1 MQFEFVRE
9 GDLTQAL
16 TVGFELGGTASRPGV
31 TGADYAVLGATGV
44 VSNGRGSVVFAAG
57 SNKAS
62 IRVDPTSDY
71 NIEGNETVSVSLL
84 AGTGY
89 TPAQSGG
96 SLATVTI
103 VNDDYAPGTRPTYA
117 LEPMALTANEGST
130 VSYIINTTNV
140 AAGTQLK
147 YALTGITQADLVA
160 GGTLTGQVTVGANGK
175 AQLNVQL
182 ANDELT
188 ESRAEVLSASFNTLT
203 SATPVLRAAG
213 VVINDS
219 SKAPEVSVQ
228 LLGTGTVS
236 EDGGQTLIYEVSRSS
251 ANAALRV
258 GYSLSG
264 TASALTDYT
273 KSITTTVIEFAAGET
288 TKQLIV
294 SPRTDTTIE
303 NNESV
308 TLTLSSGTGYSLK
321 SGQSAATGM
330 ISNDD
335 YLPVY
340 RIEALPTMVE
350 EGQTVRYVLDTDH
363 VATGTVVSYTLSG
376 VSVAD
381 LMGAGGVAPSLTG
394 TVVVGADG
402 KAILDVMLKADELTE
417 AVPETLRASF
427 KVGTSVVATAAG
439 VGIEDTSQNVEVNV
453 NRLGASS
460 VYEND
465 SSQVVFEFNRTGEA
479 LGALSVG
486 YSLGGTARTGS
497 DFTGSGTSGTVTFA
511 AGSETAQ
518 LRLTLTNDQL
528 VEADESLSLT
538 LRTGTGYVLGEYA
551 TSELIVKNDD
561 FRGTDRSEQI
571 NGDEAV
577 NYLQGLG
584 GVDRLYGRGGDDT
597 LAGGSGKDVLYGGEG
612 ADTFYFD
619 LAGRTNT
626 DKIMDFDGSVDKIML
641 DSQLFAG
648 LDANND
654 GVVDTSAFSQT
665 GSAVGTQAQ
674 ILYSASSGKLSYD
687 ADGTGAQQAQEF
699 ATLTANTS
707 IWHDDILLK
716 PALV

>member
-1 MQFEFVRE
+1 V
-9 GDLTQAL
+9 
-16 TVGFELGGTASRPGV
+16 
-31 TGADYAVLGATGV
+31 
-44 VSNGRGSVVFAAG
+44 
-57 SNKAS
+57 
-62 IRVDPTSDY
+62 
-71 NIEGNETVSVSLL
+71 
-84 AGTGY
+84 
-89 TPAQSGG
+89 
-96 SLATVTI
+96 
-103 VNDDYAPGTRPTYA
+103 
-117 LEPMALTANEGST
+117 
-130 VSYIINTTNV
+130 
-140 AAGTQLK
+140 
-147 YALTGITQADLVA
+147 ADLV
-160 GGTLTGQVTVGANGK
+160 
-175 AQLNVQL
+175 
-182 ANDELT
+182 
-188 ESRAEVLSASFNTLT
+188 
-203 SATPVLRAAG
+203 
-213 VVINDS
+213 
-219 SKAPEVSVQ
+219 
-228 LLGTGTVS
+228 
-236 EDGGQTLIYEVSRSS
+236 
-251 ANAALRV
+251 
-258 GYSLSG
+258 
-264 TASALTDYT
+264 
-273 KSITTTVIEFAAGET
+273 GE
-288 TKQLIV
+288 
-294 SPRTDTTIE
+294 
-303 NNESV
+303 
-308 TLTLSSGTGYSLK
+308 
-321 SGQSAATGM
+321 
-330 ISNDD
+330 
-335 YLPVY
+335 
-340 RIEALPTMVE
+340 
-350 EGQTVRYVLDTDH
+350 
-363 VATGTVVSYTLSG
+363 
-376 VSVAD
+376 
-381 LMGAGGVAPSLTG
+381 GGVAPSLTG

-417 AVPETLRASF
+417 AVAETLQASF
-427 KVGTSVVATAAG
+427 KVGTGVVATAAG

-551 TSELIVKNDD
+551 TSELIIKNDD
-561 FRGTDRSEQI
+561 FMGTQKSEQI
-571 NGDEAV
+571 NGDESG

-584 GVDRLYGRGGDDT
+584 GVDQLYGRGGDDT
-597 LAGGSGKDVLYGGEG
+597 LDGGSGKDVLYGGAG

-619 LAGRTNT
+619 LTGRTNT

-674 ILYSASSGKLSYD
+674 ILYSASTGKLSYD

-716 PALV
+716 AA